1 MKKTNNSRILL
12 DLSSIAVYRTSSM
25 HHIDLILL
33 KENTLRVTNII
44 NTDTCMYKQTGSTCI
59 TR

>member
-25 HHIDLILL
+25 HHIDLFLL
-33 KENTLRVTNII
+33 KKNTLRVTNII
-44 NTDTCMYKQTGSTCI
+44 NTDMYKQTGSTCI

>member
-25 HHIDLILL
+25 HHIDLFLL
-33 KENTLRVTNII
+33 KKNTLRVTKICI
-44 NTDTCMYKQTGSTCI
+44 NKPDLHVLHDNDDDT
-59 TR
+59 